1 MGLFND
7 ILENAKAV
15 MTDFGE
21 KANDVYDVTKLNALK
36 CRIKSDIDKAHK
48 ALGER
53 YYTLAKD
60 SKLDTADLSAE
71 IKVLDELYAQYD
83 AVKKQ
88 IDDIKKLKRCKV
100 CGNTQT
106 TDKPF
111 CADCGAKL

>member
-15 MTDFGE
+15 MVDFGE

-36 CRIKSDIDKAHK
+36 CRIKSDIDKAQK
-48 ALGER
+48 ALGET
-53 YYTLAKD
+53 YYTLAKE
-60 SKLDTADLSAE
+60 SKLDTADLSEQINA
-71 IKVLDELYAQYD
+71 IDELYVQFD
-83 AVKKQ
+83 AVTKQ

-100 CGNTQT
+100 CGNTQAH
-106 TDKPF
+106 DKPF